1 MALGSLSESYGRL
14 SLRGAGHRRV
24 SRRLLTGCLIATLAL
39 LVVLACAD
47 PPDPSWIFGIY
58 DNGDYDDAVGLVAD
72 GTGVSNCQ
80 TLWQF
85 EGRAKL
91 IELYAVT
98 ARVPRAANQGQIIRG
113 PPTKTRDLL

>member
-1 MALGSLSESYGRL
+1 MALGSLSERYSRL
-14 SLRGAGHRRV
+14 SLRGAGHRPGT
-24 SRRLLTGCLIATLAL
+24 RRLLAGCLITPLAL

-47 PPDPSWIFGIY
+47 PPDPPWIFGIY
-58 DNGDYDDAVGLVAD
+58 DNGDYDDVVGLVAD
-72 GTGVSNCQ
+72 GTGVSNSQ

-98 ARVPRAANQGQIIRG
+98 ARVPRAPTHGQIIRG